1 MLCVRSDHDHDGVNG
16 MTDIYDQATAR
27 EEQDRELALQNLRYS
42 AKPLPQGV
50 CNNCEASC
58 GGAFCDDDCREDYE
72 RRERMNK
79 INGRG

>member
-1 MLCVRSDHDHDGVNG
+1 

-27 EEQDRELALQNLRYS
+27 EEQEREIALQQLRYS
-42 AKPLPQGV
+42 AKPLPQGT

-58 GGAFCDDDCREDYE
+58 VGAFCDADCREDYE
-72 RRERMNK
+72 SRERMNK

>member
-1 MLCVRSDHDHDGVNG
+1 

-42 AKPLPQGV
+42 AKPLPHGT

-58 GGAFCDDDCREDYE
+58 VGAFAIRIVARTTSSASAW
-72 RRERMNK
+72 RR
-79 INGRG
+79 

>member
-1 MLCVRSDHDHDGVNG
+1 

-42 AKPLPQGV
+42 ARPLPQGE
-50 CNNCEASC
+50 CNLCGASC
-58 GGAFCDDDCREDYE
+58 VGCFCDKDCRSQFEKE
-72 RRERMNK
+72 IRMAK